1 MLVKVINLLL
11 LIFIY
16 FSAAREAD
24 VFNATAYA
32 LQFLHLKHIDILA
45 ETTATEV
52 LNIFYEH
59 GITTSLYKM
68 NNISALVP
76 SKHTGIHIPSK
87 KVILWI
93 IDPRLLEGSVK
104 LLKSNLII
112 SIKTN
117 VIALS
122 SVDVTETLLKHST
135 EGDSIA
141 LIHELPDVKSSSD
154 YVSHPLTDMVVEILD
169 ALSVF
174 ADFKYTLQALPILH
188 GSKTSNGSWNGLV
201 GLLSTKEADIGASF
215 LSWTDE
221 REAIID
227 FTRAF
232 KVDDLTFVSKSP
244 QPIDRFGAILRL
256 FHYKLWSL
264 YIFTGLVSGVITAA
278 TWWIYVRKIHF
289 SKTSLQVMVNWSFW
303 ATLGSGM
310 YQGAQ
315 SVPKVTAT
323 RISYASWL
331 CICIVVLSVYCGNIR
346 AFLSFIERQRPIETI
361 ADALDTEAHILYFP
375 GSSMSLFLKESNYEA
390 YREAWKRNLENNLGD
405 NVRISDYFVEAT
417 NGHIFLGERLW
428 LSFYSQYLFKGI
440 STCPLHVSKER
451 MREEFLCFGLQKGS
465 PLIIP
470 LSEGIKRLTEAG
482 LILFWE
488 KMYFFKFLGQGP
500 CKLETTTLQESGDV
514 TPLTLNDVGVVFVIL
529 LCGYAVALATLFFEI
544 LMKNGIRNRSE
555 SQRL

>member
-1 MLVKVINLLL
+1 
-11 LIFIY
+11 
-16 FSAAREAD
+16 
-24 VFNATAYA
+24 
-32 LQFLHLKHIDILA
+32 
-45 ETTATEV
+45 
-52 LNIFYEH
+52 
-59 GITTSLYKM
+59 M

-141 LIHELPDVKSSSD
+141 LIHELPDVKSSSSLPKVHIKSLIWKSNGTGHFKVVCSANTGFNLTCKDNILASPTMKLAGRTLSAKYPD